1 MPSWRTY
8 YHMSQFILSF
18 WVMLC
23 YAVFCFGVAEN
34 THVLSLLYMWLCG
47 YVCPWKRPWLVM
59 PLREKHSGY
68 TDATH
73 CSTLRSA
80 SLFFCTSLRTIT
92 FYSLG
97 FRRNF
102 DRPSIKANIML
113 CNLVL
118 CQYLYYSTC
127 VSLSM
132 WENELLGV
140 CLHSTNAFLVSYI
153 FHIYF

>member
-1 MPSWRTY
+1 MENLLS
-8 YHMSQFILSF
+8 HVSVHSQFLSDAL
-18 WVMLC
+18 LC
-23 YAVFCFGVAEN
+23 CVLLWCGWKYSCALSTV
-34 THVLSLLYMWLCG
+34 HV
-47 YVCPWKRPWLVM
+47 
-59 PLREKHSGY
+59 
-68 TDATH
+68 
-73 CSTLRSA
+73 TLRICVPLKETLACHATEGEALRVHWCHPLFNIEKCIS
-80 SLFFCTSLRTIT
+80 FFCTSLRTIT

-102 DRPSIKANIML
+102 DRQSIKANIML